1 MDLISFIQLL
11 TSIRI
16 LDIIQPKNYTPNNYQ
31 SPKNCIHPIPVK
43 QLINVRDLIPV
54 IHPIID

>member
-16 LDIIQPKNYTPNNYQ
+16 LDIIQPKTYTPNNYQ
-31 SPKNCIHPIPVK
+31 SPKNCIHPVTVK

-54 IHPIID
+54 IP